1 MDNELY
7 RLASFNPY
15 EHVQESEGCSILTLA
30 RKGFY
35 YDISSNSI
43 ICNNCKKEYRSTK
56 DRFCEHEDVVATPTD
71 VIENP
76 TTTFLSKTAADISST
91 LSVIPDTLRNVY
103 DACQRRASK
112 ATDLSTRKDVGSQQ
126 SFSATV
132 RSVEQPRTTDTQIGL
147 LSSSSNASLSQT
159 VCTSNLL
166 ATFDVLPVDHASILQ
181 HYQERLRSF
190 VGTPS
195 RVRGPSVEELAWYGW
210 RYDGNSVVPDRVK
223 CVYCKGAL
231 RDWNDDD
238 EADVEHTR
246 WFANCTFMK
255 VVQAFPF
262 QGIRRKE
269 QIALNNHMSYYDQPL
284 NPVRLPSVHAFDPR
298 EVKARMDTTMARTIL
313 DMGYTKDCVRQVIE
327 ERLKTAGDD
336 FPSIAEFMDAV
347 LTKAEQQGASGPL
360 GASNWKPNL
369 PSTATAPD
377 PVLPQIV
384 PGEMSADVE
393 SSSIVNTSVDDDT
406 FTPSGKKRRRRKR
419 EKQKKE
425 NEQQTP
431 QLQSLPS
438 STSPNRSVETL
449 EQSPLSSSVDKTNDN
464 EDNNNDFND
473 EEYSSLLVENK
484 TLKDA
489 RLCKICMELEVNIV
503 FLPCG
508 HLVSCHVCS
517 PKVRNCPLCR
527 TFIRGTVK
535 TFLS

>member
-1 MDNELY
+1 MDNELN
-7 RLASFNPY
+7 RLASFNSY
-15 EHVQESEGCSILTLA
+15 EHVQKSEGCSILTLA

-35 YDISSNSI
+35 YDISSSSI
-43 ICNNCKKEYRSTK
+43 TCNNCKQRYSSTK

-71 VIENP
+71 VLQKS
-76 TTTFLSKTAADISST
+76 TTTFLSTTSADISST
-91 LSVIPDTLRNVY
+91 LSLIPDTLRNVY

-112 ATDLSTRKDVGSQQ
+112 VRDLSTREDVGSQQ
-126 SFSATV
+126 SFSTPI
-132 RSVEQPRTTDTQIGL
+132 RSSEQPRTTDTQIGVP
-147 LSSSSNASLSQT
+147 SSSSNASLSQT

-166 ATFDVLPVDHASILQ
+166 STFDVLPVDHASILL

-195 RVRGPSVEELAWYGW
+195 RISGPSVEELAWYGW
-210 RYDGNSVVPDRVK
+210 RYDGNPVASDKVR
-223 CVYCKGAL
+223 CVYCKGTL

-246 WFANCTFMK
+246 WYANCTFMK
-255 VVQAFPF
+255 VVKAFPF

-269 QIALNNHMSYYDQPL
+269 QIALNNHMSSYDQPL
-284 NPVRLPSVHAFDPR
+284 NPVRLPSIHAFDPR
-298 EVKARMDTTMARTIL
+298 EIKARMDTTMARTIL

-327 ERLKTAGDD
+327 ERLKTTGDD

-360 GASNWKPNL
+360 GASDWKPNL
-369 PSTATAPD
+369 PSTATAPE
-377 PVLPQIV
+377 PVFPQIV
-384 PGEMSADVE
+384 PAMSGNAE
-393 SSSIVNTSVDDDT
+393 SSSTVNTSVDDET

-425 NEQQTP
+425 NEQQAP
-431 QLQSLPS
+431 QLQSLQS

-449 EQSPLSSSVDKTNDN
+449 EQSPLSLSVDKTNDN
-464 EDNNNDFND
+464 DDSNNDLND